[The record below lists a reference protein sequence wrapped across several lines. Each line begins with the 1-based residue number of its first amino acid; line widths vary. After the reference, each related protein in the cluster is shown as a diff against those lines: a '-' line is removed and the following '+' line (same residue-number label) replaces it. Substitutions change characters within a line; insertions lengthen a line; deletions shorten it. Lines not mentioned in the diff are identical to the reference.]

1 MGSLHGAGRRI
12 RGARRRGPGRARHP
26 PAFVLAR
33 GGTPLLIEA
42 QRDQLWLLFRRPA
55 YLLLLDERGRIMGQ

>member
-1 MGSLHGAGRRI
+1 
-12 RGARRRGPGRARHP
+12 
-26 PAFVLAR
+26 VLAR

-42 QRDQLWLLFRRPA
+42 QRDQLWLLFRGPA